1 MMSDPLENEAIAEAL
16 AVIDQSLERVHE
28 RGMLTSSEVSDLLL
42 DVRLLL
48 ARRAVGSAPAPAAT
62 GGAGGPNRMRRPREC
77 VGGPLALALRR
88 RGITRHIHLERPRV
102 GRALGDVFR

>member
-1 MMSDPLENEAIAEAL
+1 LEKEMSDTLENEAIAEAL

-48 ARRAVGSAPAPAAT
+48 AGADLDKEPAPAA
-62 GGAGGPNRMRRPREC
+62 N
-77 VGGPLALALRR
+77 
-88 RGITRHIHLERPRV
+88 
-102 GRALGDVFR
+102 

>member
-1 MMSDPLENEAIAEAL
+1 MAVLETLMSDTLENEAIVEAL

-48 ARRAVGSAPAPAAT
+48 VGAALDKEPAPAV
-62 GGAGGPNRMRRPREC
+62 N
-77 VGGPLALALRR
+77 
-88 RGITRHIHLERPRV
+88 
-102 GRALGDVFR
+102 

>member
-1 MMSDPLENEAIAEAL
+1 MSDTLENEAIAEAL

-48 ARRAVGSAPAPAAT
+48 AGVSLDKTPEPAT
-62 GGAGGPNRMRRPREC
+62 N
-77 VGGPLALALRR
+77 
-88 RGITRHIHLERPRV
+88 
-102 GRALGDVFR
+102 

>member
-1 MMSDPLENEAIAEAL
+1 VKIAVNGERFRDDGYGRAHRLTVLEKEMSDTLENEAIAEAL

-48 ARRAVGSAPAPAAT
+48 AGAALEREAAPAA
-62 GGAGGPNRMRRPREC
+62 N
-77 VGGPLALALRR
+77 
-88 RGITRHIHLERPRV
+88 
-102 GRALGDVFR
+102 

>member
-1 MMSDPLENEAIAEAL
+1 MMSDTLENEAIAEAL

-48 ARRAVGSAPAPAAT
+48 AGTALDKEPAPAA
-62 GGAGGPNRMRRPREC
+62 N
-77 VGGPLALALRR
+77 
-88 RGITRHIHLERPRV
+88 
-102 GRALGDVFR
+102 

>member
-1 MMSDPLENEAIAEAL
+1 MSDTLENEAIAEAL

-48 ARRAVGSAPAPAAT
+48 AEASLDKTPEPAT
-62 GGAGGPNRMRRPREC
+62 N
-77 VGGPLALALRR
+77 
-88 RGITRHIHLERPRV
+88 
-102 GRALGDVFR
+102 